1 MDQDTAA
8 HGQMDFNLP
17 HDVVTLPSGGL
28 FYKSKKKSVK
38 VGYLT
43 ASDENILVNI
53 DSRKSIN
60 ESVVL
65 PLLRNKIY
73 EKDLRPEE
81 LLESDIEAVLL
92 FLRNTSFGPEY
103 RITTIDPSNIT
114 PESLKEFQQAQQ
126 GLSSSIGRLLMVS
139 ENYPELKAS
148 NNFLELQAQL
158 EGTENRIKVA
168 RDNFNDVV
176 TTYNKKVRRFPASLF
191 AGIMGFSKRAQ
202 CEAADNAQ
210 DAPTVTF

>member
-73 EKDLRPEE
+73 EPGFDINQ
-81 LLESDIEAVLL
+81 LLDVDVQAILV
-92 FLRNTSFGPEY
+92 FLRNTSFGSEY
-103 RITTIDPSNIT
+103 TFRVNDPVTSKMFLRNPLMKLKIILFHLIPCHSTKFYIPCITYLILLPFWFELLDSNKAI
-114 PESLKEFQQAQQ
+114 LLY
-126 GLSSSIGRLLMVS
+126 LS
-139 ENYPELKAS
+139 
-148 NNFLELQAQL
+148 
-158 EGTENRIKVA
+158 
-168 RDNFNDVV
+168 
-176 TTYNKKVRRFPASLF
+176 
-191 AGIMGFSKRAQ
+191 
-202 CEAADNAQ
+202 
-210 DAPTVTF
+210 

>member
-1 MDQDTAA
+1 MDQDTVA

-60 ESVVL
+60 EGVVL
-65 PLLRNKIY
+65 PLLRNKLY
-73 EKDLRPEE
+73 ERDLRPEE
-81 LLESDIEAVLL
+81 LMESDIEAILL

-103 RITTIDPSNIT
+103 S
-114 PESLKEFQQAQQ
+114 
-126 GLSSSIGRLLMVS
+126 
-139 ENYPELKAS
+139 
-148 NNFLELQAQL
+148 
-158 EGTENRIKVA
+158 
-168 RDNFNDVV
+168 
-176 TTYNKKVRRFPASLF
+176 
-191 AGIMGFSKRAQ
+191 
-202 CEAADNAQ
+202 
-210 DAPTVTF
+210 